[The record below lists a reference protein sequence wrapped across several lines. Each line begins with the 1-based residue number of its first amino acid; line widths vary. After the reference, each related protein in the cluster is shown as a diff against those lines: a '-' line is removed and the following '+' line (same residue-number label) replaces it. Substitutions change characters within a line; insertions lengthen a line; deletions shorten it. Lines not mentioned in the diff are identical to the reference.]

1 MALIL
6 VYCSVERGEGH
17 GGDVFATVLSL
28 LDQLGYFIPDAGSKA
43 SIQWSVFGGVV
54 ASKEVAGF
62 DEQLGDD
69 VLEVVVYV
77 VVEVCFS

>member
-1 MALIL
+1 M
-6 VYCSVERGEGH
+6 RGEGH
-17 GGDVFATVLSL
+17 GWQVFAAVLCL
-28 LDQLGYFIPDAGSKA
+28 LDQLGDLISDTGSKA
-43 SIQWSVFGGVV
+43 AIQWSVAIGVV

-77 VVEVCFS
+77 VVQVCLS